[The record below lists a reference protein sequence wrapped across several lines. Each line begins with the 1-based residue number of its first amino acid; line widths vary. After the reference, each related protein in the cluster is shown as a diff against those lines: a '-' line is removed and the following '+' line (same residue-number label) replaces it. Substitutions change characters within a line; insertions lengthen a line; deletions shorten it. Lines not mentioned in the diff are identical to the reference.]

1 MKSKIIS
8 VRLRQEDIERLKTL
22 AEKLRINLSALI
34 RISVSK
40 VLERGGFNNE

>member
-8 VRLRQEDIERLKTL
+8 VRFKRIDIERLKTL
-22 AEKLRINLSALI
+22 SEKLRINLSALI

-40 VLERGGFNNE
+40 VLEKGGIYHD

>member
-1 MKSKIIS
+1 MKNKIIS
-8 VRLRQEDIERLKTL
+8 VRFKMTDIERLKTL

-40 VLERGGFNNE
+40 VLEKGGINQD